1 MIDCTEID
9 NALWLNSLMSQQSLF
24 FFLKDYLED
33 ANVCSS
39 AKKTI
44 KMNSR
49 STALLIQLSK
59 YPHVTELAIDCHLEI
74 EAPKNQGL
82 QVVVEDIN
90 LRRNP
95 LDNECDDYVW
105 VSM

>member
-1 MIDCTEID
+1 
-9 NALWLNSLMSQQSLF
+9 MS
-24 FFLKDYLED
+24 
-33 ANVCSS
+33 
-39 AKKTI
+39 
-44 KMNSR
+44 SR

-82 QVVVEDIN
+82 QVVIEDIN

-105 VSM
+105 VRGKTIIIFNIKEQGIITSFFNFVYSLAGMMMATSAKNCVVKEN

>member
-1 MIDCTEID
+1 M
-9 NALWLNSLMSQQSLF
+9 
-24 FFLKDYLED
+24 
-33 ANVCSS
+33 
-39 AKKTI
+39 
-44 KMNSR
+44 
-49 STALLIQLSK
+49 IQLSK

-105 VSM
+105 VSPINFK